1 MKTEEQIK
9 ERKEQLIQMYKKL
22 EYGNF
27 SKQEKGR
34 RLDII
39 KAHFDELNYILGE

>member
-9 ERKEQLIQMYKKL
+9 ERKEKLIQMYKKL
-22 EYGNF
+22 ENGNF
-27 SKQEKGR
+27 SKKEVYR

-39 KAHFDELNYILGE
+39 KAHLDELNYILEE